1 MRWIWLLAMIS
12 LVGCKTA
19 PTEEELAAQKKH
31 IDEYYAL
38 IELAEQYKLTLEKKY
53 AEPRTLDVWIEMV
66 HYKFSQTFKPS
77 ESMQGHKVKIR
88 VTLDDEGNITSTS
101 LVSSSGHPDLFK
113 VANEAI
119 RESAPF
125 PVSGLTGKEKLT
137 AKDVIFT
144 FAPETNT

>member
-1 MRWIWLLAMIS
+1 MRWIWLLALIS
-12 LVGCKTA
+12 LAGCKTA

-31 IDEYYAL
+31 IDEYHEL
-38 IELAEQYKLTLEKKY
+38 IELAERYRLTLEKKY
-53 AEPRTLDVWIEMV
+53 AEPNSLDVWIEMV

-77 ESMQGHKVKIR
+77 ESMQGHKVRIR
-88 VTLDDEGNITSTS
+88 VVLDDEGNITSTS

-113 VANEAI
+113 VADEAI
-119 RESAPF
+119 RESALF
-125 PVSGLTGKEKLT
+125 PVSGLTEKDKQI